1 MQQETNA
8 DWVKHI
14 QNWRRSGLSQSAY
27 CQAHKINR
35 STFAGHLSRQQ
46 KLEFDRPSA
55 AVVPVIIEPALN
67 KHTRTPTP
75 QKNSDIQI
83 QHSSGWQLSVP
94 HSIDI
99 NWLSQLLRALT

>member
-1 MQQETNA
+1 MQKETNVN
-8 DWVKHI
+8 WVEHI
-14 QNWRRSGLSQSAY
+14 QNWQKSGLTQRAY
-27 CQAHKINR
+27 CQQHKINR

-46 KLEFDRPSA
+46 KLEADRQSA
-55 AVVPVIIEPALN
+55 AIVPVIIEPALN
-67 KHTRTPTP
+67 KHSRTPTL